1 MFTLHQLEE
10 KLNKPLKGM
19 ASQLLMAP
27 KHRLA
32 EMEDAKNKIK
42 HARYSG
48 VMILFFVNDNEELC
62 IVFIRRSDYVGIHA
76 GQMGLPGGRYEE
88 KDENTMQTALR
99 ETFEEIGIEPEKIKV
114 IGRLTGLYIPPSNF
128 HVDPYIGF
136 LAEKPDYKIDTREVK
151 NVVELKLSDFFS
163 ANAIQWKDFKTH
175 GSEKLTSA
183 PFYKIGETEIWGA
196 TAMIISELLDM
207 LKQP

>member
-151 NVVELKLSDFFS
+151 NVVELKVSDFFS

>member
-88 KDENTMQTALR
+88 KDENTLQTALR

-151 NVVELKLSDFFS
+151 NVVELKVSDFFS

>member
-88 KDENTMQTALR
+88 KDENTLQTALR
-99 ETFEEIGIEPEKIKV
+99 ETFEDIGIEPEKIKV

-151 NVVELKLSDFFS
+151 NVVELKVSDFFS

-196 TAMIISELLDM
+196 TAMIISELLDSRS
-207 LKQP
+207 L

>member
-62 IVFIRRSDYVGIHA
+62 IVFIRRSNYVGIHA

-88 KDENTMQTALR
+88 KDENTLQTALR

-151 NVVELKLSDFFS
+151 NVVELKVSDFFS

>member
-88 KDENTMQTALR
+88 KDENTLQTALR
-99 ETFEEIGIEPEKIKV
+99 ETFEEIGVESEKIKV

>member
-136 LAEKPDYKIDTREVK
+136 LTQKPDYKIDTREVK
-151 NVVELKLSDFFS
+151 SVVELKLSDFFS
-163 ANAIQWKDFKTH
+163 ANAIHWKDFKTH

>member
-10 KLNKPLKGM
+10 KLNKPLKGV

-27 KHRLA
+27 NHRLA
-32 EMEDAKNKIK
+32 ELEEAKHKIK

-48 VMILFFVNDNEELC
+48 VMILFFVNDDEELC

-88 KDENTMQTALR
+88 KDENTQQTALR

-136 LAEKPDYKIDTREVK
+136 LSEKPDYKIDTREVN
-151 NVVELKLSDFFS
+151 NVVELKVSDFFS
-163 ANAIQWKDFKTH
+163 TDVIQWKDFKTH

-183 PFYKIGETEIWGA
+183 PFYKIGDIEIWGA

-207 LKQP
+207 LKQS

>member
-88 KDENTMQTALR
+88 KDENTLQTALR
-99 ETFEEIGIEPEKIKV
+99 ETFEDIGIEPEKIKV

-151 NVVELKLSDFFS
+151 NVVELKVSDFFS

>member
-88 KDENTMQTALR
+88 KDENTLQTALR